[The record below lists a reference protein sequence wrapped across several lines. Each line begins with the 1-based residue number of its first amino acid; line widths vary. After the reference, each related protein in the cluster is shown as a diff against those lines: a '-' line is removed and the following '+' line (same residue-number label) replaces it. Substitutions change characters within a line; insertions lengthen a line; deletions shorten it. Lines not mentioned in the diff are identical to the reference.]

1 MKKAVIEKTELGYFV
16 TFTYAASAPYY
27 VSLLDAEGNFL
38 RDLPGV
44 SMPKDNGDGTYST
57 TITLAELPPM
67 EGLQFQLVG
76 GDIDK
81 YGPYQIL
88 G

>member
-1 MKKAVIEKTELGYFV
+1 M
-16 TFTYAASAPYY
+16 
-27 VSLLDAEGNFL
+27 
-38 RDLPGV
+38 LPGGTV
-44 SMPKDNGDGTYST
+44 VPACDENGVYTVVNSYSDIPT
-57 TITLAELPPM
+57 F